1 MGKGGSEEM
10 PKRSRMLTTTEA
22 ARHLSVHPN
31 TVRRWEKQG
40 LLPAY
45 RLGTRGD
52 RRFLREAVDRF
63 LNSSAS
69 GNSQGRAA
77 GNDDAPAQVD

>member
-1 MGKGGSEEM
+1 
-10 PKRSRMLTTTEA
+10 MLTTTEA
-22 ARHLSVHPN
+22 ARYLGVHPN
-31 TVRRWEKQG
+31 TVRRWESRG

-52 RRFLREAVDRF
+52 RRFLREDIDRF

-69 GNSQGRAA
+69 GN
-77 GNDDAPAQVD
+77 AQVHTG

>member
-1 MGKGGSEEM
+1 M

-22 ARHLSVHPN
+22 ARYLSVHPN

-45 RLGTRGD
+45 HLGTRGD
-52 RRFLREAVDRF
+52 RRFLREDIDRF

-69 GNSQGRAA
+69 GN
-77 GNDDAPAQVD
+77 AQVHTA

>member
-1 MGKGGSEEM
+1 M

-22 ARHLSVHPN
+22 AKYLSVHPN

-52 RRFLREAVDRF
+52 RRFLREDMDRF
-63 LNSSAS
+63 LNNSTS
-69 GNSQGRAA
+69 GNGHGHA
-77 GNDDAPAQVD
+77 G